1 MCMEIIN
8 PLEMDVLLLF
18 LAIYCMPLM
27 PDFSKT
33 KQNSKFS

>member
-1 MCMEIIN
+1 MVIIN

-18 LAIYCMPLM
+18 LVIYCMPLM
-27 PDFSKT
+27 LDFGKT